1 MEKSKLVIKVK
12 DKNGNEY
19 TKSVEYN
26 SLIDSKNKRKIVN
39 KELTKLI
46 EINNLKK

>member
-12 DKNGNEY
+12 DNNGIEY
-19 TKSVEYN
+19 TKLVEYN

-46 EINNLKK
+46 ELNNLKK